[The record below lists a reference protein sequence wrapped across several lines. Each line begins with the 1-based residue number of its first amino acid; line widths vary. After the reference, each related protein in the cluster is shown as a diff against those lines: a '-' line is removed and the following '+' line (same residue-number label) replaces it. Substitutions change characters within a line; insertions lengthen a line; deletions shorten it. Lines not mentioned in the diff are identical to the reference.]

1 MKDIQ
6 CKTNISLKDY
16 FPKLKKI
23 PYEQYNL
30 IISNNKEKQIIP
42 LKDPENKLF
51 ELTSKMTK
59 KDLTYLIT
67 LIDSE
72 NNAVIGEAYLIVASF
87 RLKKLK
93 EIKKISFEQ
102 QVKID
107 LNKKMKENLFGPGIN
122 IGNIYLKLLIDISL
136 CINTNN
142 SNNNIFIYKIEN
154 KNKSNN
160 IIGNSGSE
168 YNLSNLSLSSFLTNL
183 STLKENKKQNEKKIK
198 NISSFNNIK
207 YLSTDISSKH
217 NKNNIKDNNK
227 EENNNKRKMKI
238 LSPNKISLKKHR
250 TKWHINREYLKT
262 CNNKNVINPNDK
274 KINTSS
280 NFNIKK
286 INNSN
291 IIKKNKIRKA
301 FSNENI
307 RNKNSNI
314 RLSTE
319 ICNNEKKIKS
329 NSKHKKD
336 INKTEKIK
344 QKNFNKSKKII
355 KLTKNIDNN
364 EIKNNIISIIN
375 NIEDKNKEIKN
386 KFDTINSKY
395 LLIKEKLSY
404 EHKIND
410 LIQNEYEHNNMKN
423 FINVNINKQANNIL
437 LKQMPKIKLNELNI
451 FKIIFNQKINNKNKI
466 DPKQIIK
473 EKAKQQ
479 KQIQVLICLIRNLIK
494 IFGNLSHL
502 FEKDDNKK
510 ILIKSLFLRYNI
522 KEKELNEGDDLFDMY
537 EKLVKD
543 KKEEVNYYDKYQKE
557 KEEFNTIKEEDDE
570 DMATIE

>member
-30 IISNNKEKQIIP
+30 IISNKKEKHTIP
-42 LKDPENKLF
+42 LKNPENKF
-51 ELTSKMTK
+51 FQLTSKMTK

-67 LIDSE
+67 LINSE
-72 NNAVIGEAYLIVASF
+72 NNIIIGEANLIVAAF
-87 RLKKLK
+87 RLKQLK

-122 IGNIYLKLLIDISL
+122 IGNIYLKLIIDISI
-136 CINTNN
+136 CINSNDI
-142 SNNNIFIYKIEN
+142 NNNIFIYKIEN

-160 IIGNSGSE
+160 VIGSSGSE

-198 NISSFNNIK
+198 NTSSFNNIK
-207 YLSTDISSKH
+207 YLSTDISSKQ
-217 NKNNIKDNNK
+217 NKINIKNNNK
-227 EENNNKRKMKI
+227 EENSAKRKVKI

-250 TKWHINREYLKT
+250 TKWHINREYLKSS
-262 CNNKNVINPNDK
+262 NNKKPINSVEK
-274 KINTSS
+274 KINTST

-319 ICNNEKKIKS
+319 ICNNDKKIKS

-336 INKTEKIK
+336 INKTEKTK
-344 QKNFNKSKKII
+344 QKNINKSKKFI
-355 KLTKNIDNN
+355 KLTKNINDI

-375 NIEDKNKEIKN
+375 NIEEKNKEIKN
-386 KFDTINSKY
+386 KFAIDNSKY
-395 LLIKEKLSY
+395 LLIREKISH
-404 EHKIND
+404 EHKINN
-410 LIQNEYEHNNMKN
+410 LIQNDFEQNNMKN
-423 FINVNINKQANNIL
+423 FIHVNINKQANNIL

-451 FKIIFNQKINNKNKI
+451 FKIIFK
-466 DPKQIIK
+466 
-473 EKAKQQ
+473 
-479 KQIQVLICLIRNLIK
+479 
-494 IFGNLSHL
+494 
-502 FEKDDNKK
+502 
-510 ILIKSLFLRYNI
+510 
-522 KEKELNEGDDLFDMY
+522 
-537 EKLVKD
+537 
-543 KKEEVNYYDKYQKE
+543 
-557 KEEFNTIKEEDDE
+557 
-570 DMATIE
+570 